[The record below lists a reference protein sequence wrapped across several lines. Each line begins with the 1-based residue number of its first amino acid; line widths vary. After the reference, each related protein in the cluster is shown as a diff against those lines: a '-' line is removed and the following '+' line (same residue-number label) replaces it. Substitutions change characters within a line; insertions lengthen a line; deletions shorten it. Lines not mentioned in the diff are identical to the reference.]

1 MRLSKLFMP
10 TLKEAPS
17 DAIIASNKLMLR
29 AALARKISN
38 GLYSYLPLGVR
49 VLNKISNII
58 REEMDAIGSNE
69 CIMPILVSKELL
81 TPSGRW
87 ERFKKEL
94 FRLKDR
100 NDADM
105 AMGPT
110 HEEAFTITAQNEIQ
124 SYKDFPLTLYQIHTK
139 FRDEIRPRFGV
150 IRSKEFTMKDA
161 YSFHITKE
169 CLDKTYNDMSGAYTK
184 IFKRMGLDTV
194 SVKADSGAMGGE
206 GSEEF
211 MVLSDVGEET
221 IIFCSKCNYRA
232 NVEKANVKEEEA
244 AKSYT
249 DKALEEVHTPD
260 IKTINDLEKFFNT
273 SSKNFIK
280 SIICKTEEDEVILVV
295 IRGDLEINE
304 TKLSNALGGLDLELA
319 DEDTVK
325 EVTGARVGFA
335 SPIGLKKKIRIF
347 ADNSIKSVADAIV
360 GGNKDDTHIKNVNI
374 ARDFNIDVW
383 GDFRAAKEGD
393 KCPICGE
400 TLYQKKGLELGHIF
414 KLGDKYTEAF
424 NFKVLDENNKEITPI
439 MGCYGIGVNRALA
452 SIIEQNYDDKG
463 IIFPISVAPYEAI
476 VVAIDKETEESF
488 KKAEEI
494 YNALNAAGVETMF
507 DDRKERLGVKLNDCD
522 LIGIPM
528 RIIIGKKSLQKGIVE
543 FKLRKSQE
551 SVEVKVEE
559 IIEYVK
565 NQKQELFNEIKQQI
579 IIKYNYK

>member
-100 NDADM
+100 NDVDM

-124 SYKDFPLTLYQIHTK
+124 SYKDFPLMLYQIHTK

-211 MVLSDVGEET
+211 MVLSEVGEET
-221 IIFCSKCNYRA
+221 IIFCSKCDYRA
-232 NVEKANVKEEEA
+232 NVEKANVKEDEA

-280 SIICKTEEDEVILVV
+280 SIIYKTEEDEVILVA

-304 TKLSNALGGLDLELA
+304 TKLSNALGGLDIELA
-319 DEDTVK
+319 DEETVK

-335 SPIGLKKKIRIF
+335 SPVGLKKKIRIF
-347 ADNSIKSVADAIV
+347 ADNSIKSVADAII

-374 ARDFNIDVW
+374 ERDFNIDVW
-383 GDFRAAKEGD
+383 GDFRTAKEGD
-393 KCPICGE
+393 RCPQCGE
-400 TLYQKKGLELGHIF
+400 VLYQKKGLELGHIF

-452 SIIEQNYDDKG
+452 SVIEQNYDDKG

-476 VVAIDKETEESF
+476 VVAIDKETEDSF

-494 YNALNAAGVETMF
+494 YNALNSIGVETMF

-528 RIIIGKKSLQKGIVE
+528 RIIVGKKSLQRGVVE

-565 NQKQELFNEIKQQI
+565 IKKQELFNEINSKL
-579 IIKYNYK
+579 

>member
-169 CLDKTYNDMSGAYTK
+169 CLDKTYNDMSGAYTR

-211 MVLSDVGEET
+211 MVLSEVGEET

-232 NVEKANVKEEEA
+232 NVEKANVKEDEA

-273 SSKNFIK
+273 TSDNFIK
-280 SIICKTEEDEVILVV
+280 SIIYKTEEGEVILVA

-319 DEDTVK
+319 DEETVK

-374 ARDFNIDVW
+374 TRDFNIDVW
-383 GDFRAAKEGD
+383 GDFRVAKEGD
-393 KCPICGE
+393 KCPQCGE
-400 TLYQKKGLELGHIF
+400 KLYQKKGLELGHIF

-452 SIIEQNYDDKG
+452 SVIEQNYDDKG
-463 IIFPISVAPYEAI
+463 IIFPISVTPYEAI
-476 VVAIDKETEESF
+476 VVAIDKEGEESF
-488 KKAEEI
+488 QKAEEI
-494 YNALNAAGVETMF
+494 YNGLNALGVETMF

-528 RIIIGKKSLQKGIVE
+528 RIMVGKKSLQRGVVE
-543 FKLRKSQE
+543 FKLRSSSE
-551 SVEVKVEE
+551 SIEIKVEE
-559 IIEYVK
+559 IVEYVK
-565 NQKQELFNEIKQQI
+565 NKKQELFNEI
-579 IIKYNYK
+579 NSRL

>member
-100 NDADM
+100 NDVDM

-124 SYKDFPLTLYQIHTK
+124 SYKDFPLALYQIHTK

-169 CLDKTYNDMSGAYTK
+169 CLDKTYNDMSGAYTR

-211 MVLSDVGEET
+211 MVLSEVGEET

-232 NVEKANVKEEEA
+232 NVEKANVKEDEV

-273 SSKNFIK
+273 TSDNFIK
-280 SIICKTEEDEVILVV
+280 SIIYKTEEGEVILVA

-319 DEDTVK
+319 DEETVK

-374 ARDFNIDVW
+374 TRDFNIDVW
-383 GDFRAAKEGD
+383 GDFRVAKEGD
-393 KCPICGE
+393 KCPQCGE
-400 TLYQKKGLELGHIF
+400 KLYQKKGLELGHIF

-452 SIIEQNYDDKG
+452 SVIEQNYDDKG

-476 VVAIDKETEESF
+476 VVAIDKEGEESF
-488 KKAEEI
+488 QKAEEI
-494 YNALNAAGVETMF
+494 YNGLNALGVETMF

-528 RIIIGKKSLQKGIVE
+528 RIMVGKKSLQRGVVE
-543 FKLRKSQE
+543 FKLRSSSE
-551 SVEVKVEE
+551 SIEIKVEE
-559 IIEYVK
+559 IVEYVK
-565 NQKQELFNEIKQQI
+565 NKKQELFNEI
-579 IIKYNYK
+579 NSRL

>member
-100 NDADM
+100 NDVDM

-169 CLDKTYNDMSGAYTK
+169 CLDKTYNDMSGAYTR

-211 MVLSDVGEET
+211 MVLSEVGEET

-232 NVEKANVKEEEA
+232 NVEKANVKEDEV

-273 SSKNFIK
+273 TSDNFIK
-280 SIICKTEEDEVILVV
+280 SIIYKTEEGEVILVA

-319 DEDTVK
+319 DEETVK

-374 ARDFNIDVW
+374 TRDFNIDVW
-383 GDFRAAKEGD
+383 GDFRVAKEGD
-393 KCPICGE
+393 KCPQCGE
-400 TLYQKKGLELGHIF
+400 KLYQKKGLELGHIF

-452 SIIEQNYDDKG
+452 SVIEQNYDDKG

-476 VVAIDKETEESF
+476 VVAIDKEGEESF
-488 KKAEEI
+488 QKAEEI
-494 YNALNAAGVETMF
+494 YNGLNALGVETMF

-528 RIIIGKKSLQKGIVE
+528 RIMVGKKSLQRGVVE
-543 FKLRKSQE
+543 FKLRSSSE
-551 SVEVKVEE
+551 SIEIKVEE
-559 IIEYVK
+559 IVEYVK
-565 NQKQELFNEIKQQI
+565 NKKQELFNEI
-579 IIKYNYK
+579 NSRL

>member
-17 DAIIASNKLMLR
+17 DAIIASNKLMIR

-100 NDADM
+100 NDVDM

-124 SYKDFPLTLYQIHTK
+124 SYKDLPVTLYQIHTK

-211 MVLSDVGEET
+211 MVLSEVGEET

-232 NVEKANVKEEEA
+232 NVEKANVMEDEE

-249 DKALEEVHTPD
+249 DKALEEVYTPD
-260 IKTINDLEKFFNT
+260 IKTIEDLDKFFNT

-280 SIICKTEEDEVILVV
+280 SIIYKTEEDEVILVA

-304 TKLSNALGGLDLELA
+304 TKLSNALGGLDIELA
-319 DEDTVK
+319 SEDIIK

-335 SPIGLKKKIRIF
+335 SPVGLKKKIRIF
-347 ADNSIKSVADAIV
+347 ADKSIKTVADAII

-374 ARDFNIDVW
+374 NRDFNVDVW
-383 GDFRAAKEGD
+383 GDFRVAKEGD
-393 KCPICGE
+393 RCPECGE
-400 TLYQKKGLELGHIF
+400 KLYQKKGLELGHIF
-414 KLGDKYTEAF
+414 KLGDKYTQAF
-424 NFKVLDENNKEITPI
+424 NFTVLDENNKAITPI

-452 SIIEQNYDDKG
+452 SVIEQNYDDKG

-476 VVAIDKETEESF
+476 VVSIDKETEESF

-494 YNALNAAGVETMF
+494 YNALSAIGVETMF

-522 LIGIPM
+522 LIGVPM
-528 RIIIGKKSLQKGIVE
+528 RIIVGKKSLERGVVE
-543 FKLRKSQE
+543 FKLRRDLE
-551 SVEVKVEE
+551 SVEVKLEDIV
-559 IIEYVK
+559 EYVK
-565 NQKQELFNEIKQQI
+565 AKKKELFDEINSKL
-579 IIKYNYK
+579 

>member
-100 NDADM
+100 NDVDM

-211 MVLSDVGEET
+211 MVLSEVGEET
-221 IIFCSKCNYRA
+221 IIFCSKCDYRA
-232 NVEKANVKEEEA
+232 NVEKANVKEEES

-280 SIICKTEEDEVILVV
+280 SIIYKTEEDEVILVA

-304 TKLSNALGGLDLELA
+304 TKLSNALGGLDIELA
-319 DEDTVK
+319 DEETVK

-335 SPIGLKKKIRIF
+335 SPIELKKKIRIF

-374 ARDFNIDVW
+374 ERDFNIDVW
-383 GDFRAAKEGD
+383 GDFRTAKEGD
-393 KCPICGE
+393 RCPVCGE
-400 TLYQKKGLELGHIF
+400 ILYQKKGLELGHIF

-452 SIIEQNYDDKG
+452 SVIEQNYDDKG

-476 VVAIDKETEESF
+476 VVAIDKETEDSF

-494 YNALNAAGVETMF
+494 YNALNSIGIETMF

-522 LIGIPM
+522 LIGIPI
-528 RIIIGKKSLQKGIVE
+528 RIIVGKKSLQRGVVE

-565 NQKQELFNEIKQQI
+565 TKKQELFNEINSKL
-579 IIKYNYK
+579 

>member
-100 NDADM
+100 NDVDM

-211 MVLSDVGEET
+211 MVLSEVGEET
-221 IIFCSKCNYRA
+221 IIFCSKCDYRA

-280 SIICKTEEDEVILVV
+280 SIIYKTEEDEVILVA

-304 TKLSNALGGLDLELA
+304 TKLSNALGGLDIELA
-319 DEDTVK
+319 DEETVK

-335 SPIGLKKKIRIF
+335 SPIELKKKIRIF

-374 ARDFNIDVW
+374 ERDFNIDVW
-383 GDFRAAKEGD
+383 GDFRTAKEGD
-393 KCPICGE
+393 RCPVCGE
-400 TLYQKKGLELGHIF
+400 ILYQKKGLELGHIF

-452 SIIEQNYDDKG
+452 SVIEQNYDDKG

-476 VVAIDKETEESF
+476 VVAIDKETEDSF

-494 YNALNAAGVETMF
+494 YNALNSVGIETIF

-528 RIIIGKKSLQKGIVE
+528 RIIVGKKSLQRGVVE

-565 NQKQELFNEIKQQI
+565 TKKQELFNEINSKL
-579 IIKYNYK
+579 

>member
-100 NDADM
+100 NDVDM

-169 CLDKTYNDMSGAYTK
+169 CLDKTYNDMSGAYTR

-211 MVLSDVGEET
+211 MVLSEVGEET

-232 NVEKANVKEEEA
+232 NVEKANVKEDEA
-244 AKSYT
+244 AKTYT

-273 SSKNFIK
+273 TSDNFIK
-280 SIICKTEEDEVILVV
+280 SIIYKTEEDEVILVA

-319 DEDTVK
+319 DEETVK

-374 ARDFNIDVW
+374 TRDFNIDVW
-383 GDFRAAKEGD
+383 GDFRVAKEGD
-393 KCPICGE
+393 KCPQCGE
-400 TLYQKKGLELGHIF
+400 KLYQKKGLELGHIF

-452 SIIEQNYDDKG
+452 SVIEQNYDDKG

-476 VVAIDKETEESF
+476 VVAIDKEREESF
-488 KKAEEI
+488 QKAEEI
-494 YNALNAAGVETMF
+494 YNALNALGVETMF

-528 RIIIGKKSLQKGIVE
+528 RIMVGKKSLQRGVVE
-543 FKLRKSQE
+543 FKLRSSSE
-551 SVEVKVEE
+551 SIEIKVEE
-559 IIEYVK
+559 IVEYVK
-565 NQKQELFNEIKQQI
+565 TKKQELFNEI
-579 IIKYNYK
+579 NSRL

>member
-17 DAIIASNKLMLR
+17 DAIIASNKLMIR

-100 NDADM
+100 NDVDM

-124 SYKDFPLTLYQIHTK
+124 SYKDLPVTLYQIHTK

-211 MVLSDVGEET
+211 MVLSEVGEET

-232 NVEKANVKEEEA
+232 NVEKANVMEDEE

-249 DKALEEVHTPD
+249 DKALEEVYTPD
-260 IKTINDLEKFFNT
+260 IKTIEDLEKFFNT
-273 SSKNFIK
+273 YS
-280 SIICKTEEDEVILVV
+280 
-295 IRGDLEINE
+295 
-304 TKLSNALGGLDLELA
+304 
-319 DEDTVK
+319 
-325 EVTGARVGFA
+325 
-335 SPIGLKKKIRIF
+335 
-347 ADNSIKSVADAIV
+347 
-360 GGNKDDTHIKNVNI
+360 
-374 ARDFNIDVW
+374 
-383 GDFRAAKEGD
+383 
-393 KCPICGE
+393 
-400 TLYQKKGLELGHIF
+400 
-414 KLGDKYTEAF
+414 
-424 NFKVLDENNKEITPI
+424 
-439 MGCYGIGVNRALA
+439 
-452 SIIEQNYDDKG
+452 
-463 IIFPISVAPYEAI
+463 
-476 VVAIDKETEESF
+476 
-488 KKAEEI
+488 
-494 YNALNAAGVETMF
+494 
-507 DDRKERLGVKLNDCD
+507 
-522 LIGIPM
+522 
-528 RIIIGKKSLQKGIVE
+528 
-543 FKLRKSQE
+543 
-551 SVEVKVEE
+551 
-559 IIEYVK
+559 
-565 NQKQELFNEIKQQI
+565 
-579 IIKYNYK
+579 

>member
-100 NDADM
+100 NDVDM

-211 MVLSDVGEET
+211 MVLSEVGEET
-221 IIFCSKCNYRA
+221 IIFCSKCSYRA
-232 NVEKANVKEEEA
+232 NVEKANVKEGEA
-244 AKSYT
+244 AESYT
-249 DKALEEVHTPD
+249 DKALEEVYTPN
-260 IKTINDLEKFFNT
+260 IKTIDDLEKFFNT

-280 SIICKTEEDEVILVV
+280 SIIYKTEEGEIILLA

-304 TKLSNALGGLDLELA
+304 TKLSNALGGLDIELA
-319 DEDTVK
+319 DEDTIK
-325 EVTGARVGFA
+325 DVTGARVGFA

-374 ARDFNIDVW
+374 ERDFNIDVW
-383 GDFRAAKEGD
+383 GDFRTAKEGD
-393 KCPICGE
+393 RCPECGE

-452 SIIEQNYDDKG
+452 SVIEQNYDDKG
-463 IIFPISVAPYEAI
+463 IIFPITVAPYEAI
-476 VVAIDKETEESF
+476 VVAIDKETEDSF

-494 YNALNAAGVETMF
+494 YNALKSIGVETMF

-528 RIIIGKKSLQKGIVE
+528 RIIVGKKSLQKGVVE
-543 FKLRKSQE
+543 FKLRKAQE
-551 SVEVKVEE
+551 SIEVKVEE

-565 NQKQELFNEIKQQI
+565 IKKQELFNEINSKL
-579 IIKYNYK
+579 

>member
-17 DAIIASNKLMLR
+17 DAIIASNKLMIR

-100 NDADM
+100 NDVDM

-124 SYKDFPLTLYQIHTK
+124 SYKDLPVTLYQIHTK

-169 CLDKTYNDMSGAYTK
+169 SLDKTYNDMSSAYTK

-211 MVLSDVGEET
+211 MVLSEVGEET

-232 NVEKANVKEEEA
+232 NVEKANVREDEEA
-244 AKSYT
+244 KAYT

-260 IKTINDLEKFFNT
+260 IKTIEDLEKFFNT

-280 SIICKTEEDEVILVV
+280 SIIYKTEENEIILVA

-304 TKLSNALGGLDLELA
+304 TKLSNALGGLDIELA
-319 DEDTVK
+319 SEEVIK

-335 SPIGLKKKIRIF
+335 SPVGLKKKIRIF
-347 ADNSIKSVADAIV
+347 ADKSIKTVADAII

-374 ARDFNIDVW
+374 NRDFNVDVW
-383 GDFRAAKEGD
+383 GDFRVAKEGD
-393 KCPICGE
+393 MCPECGE
-400 TLYQKKGLELGHIF
+400 KLYQKKGLELGHIF
-414 KLGDKYTEAF
+414 KLGDKYTQAF
-424 NFKVLDENNKEITPI
+424 NFTVLDENNKAVTPI

-452 SIIEQNYDDKG
+452 SVIEQNYDDKG

-494 YNALNAAGVETMF
+494 YNALSSIGVETMF

-528 RIIIGKKSLQKGIVE
+528 RIIVGKKSLERGVVE
-543 FKLRKSQE
+543 FKLRRYSE
-551 SVEVKVEE
+551 VIEVKFEDIV
-559 IIEYVK
+559 EYVK
-565 NQKQELFNEIKQQI
+565 AKKKELFDEINSKL
-579 IIKYNYK
+579 

>member
-304 TKLSNALGGLDLELA
+304 TKLSNVLGGLDLELA

-565 NQKQELFNEIKQQI
+565 NQKQELFNEINSKL
-579 IIKYNYK
+579 

>member
-124 SYKDFPLTLYQIHTK
+124 SYKDFPITLYQIHTK

-304 TKLSNALGGLDLELA
+304 TKLSNVLGGLDLELA

-565 NQKQELFNEIKQQI
+565 NQKQELFNEINSKL
-579 IIKYNYK
+579 

>member
-100 NDADM
+100 NDVDM

-211 MVLSDVGEET
+211 MVLSEVGEET
-221 IIFCSKCNYRA
+221 IIFCSKCDYRA
-232 NVEKANVKEEEA
+232 NVEKANVKEDEA
-244 AKSYT
+244 AASYT
-249 DKALEEVHTPD
+249 DKALEEVYTPD

-280 SIICKTEEDEVILVV
+280 SIIYKTEEDEVILVA

-304 TKLSNALGGLDLELA
+304 TKLSNALGGVDIELA
-319 DEDTVK
+319 DEETVK

-347 ADNSIKSVADAIV
+347 ADNSIKSVSDAIV

-374 ARDFNIDVW
+374 ERDFNIDVW
-383 GDFRAAKEGD
+383 GDFRTAKEGD
-393 KCPICGE
+393 RCPQCGE
-400 TLYQKKGLELGHIF
+400 VLYQKKGLELGHIF

-452 SIIEQNYDDKG
+452 SVIEQNYDDKG

-476 VVAIDKETEESF
+476 VVAIDKETEDSF

-494 YNALNAAGVETMF
+494 YNALNSLGIETMF

-528 RIIIGKKSLQKGIVE
+528 RIIVGKKSLQRGVVE

-551 SVEVKVEE
+551 SVEVKLEE

-565 NQKQELFNEIKQQI
+565 TKKQELFNEINSKL
-579 IIKYNYK
+579 

>member
-17 DAIIASNKLMLR
+17 DAIIASNKLMIR

-100 NDADM
+100 NDVDM

-124 SYKDFPLTLYQIHTK
+124 SYKDLPVTLYQIHTK

-211 MVLSDVGEET
+211 MVLSEVGEET

-232 NVEKANVKEEEA
+232 NVEKANVMEDEE

-249 DKALEEVHTPD
+249 DKALEEVYTPD
-260 IKTINDLEKFFNT
+260 IKTIEDLEKFFNT

-280 SIICKTEEDEVILVV
+280 SIIYKTEEDEVILVA

-304 TKLSNALGGLDLELA
+304 TKLSNALGGLDIELA
-319 DEDTVK
+319 SEDIIK

-335 SPIGLKKKIRIF
+335 SPVGLKKKIRIF
-347 ADNSIKSVADAIV
+347 ADKSIKTVADAII

-374 ARDFNIDVW
+374 NRDFNVDVW
-383 GDFRAAKEGD
+383 GDFRVAKEGD
-393 KCPICGE
+393 RCPECGE
-400 TLYQKKGLELGHIF
+400 KLYQKKGLELGHIF
-414 KLGDKYTEAF
+414 KLGDKYTQAF
-424 NFKVLDENNKEITPI
+424 NFTVLDENNKAITPI

-452 SIIEQNYDDKG
+452 SVIEQNYDDKG

-476 VVAIDKETEESF
+476 VVSIDKETEESF

-494 YNALNAAGVETMF
+494 YNALSAIGVETMF

-522 LIGIPM
+522 LIGVPM
-528 RIIIGKKSLQKGIVE
+528 RIIVGKKSFERGVVE
-543 FKLRKSQE
+543 FKLRRDLE
-551 SVEVKVEE
+551 SVEVKFEDIV
-559 IIEYVK
+559 EYVK
-565 NQKQELFNEIKQQI
+565 AKKKELFDEINSKL
-579 IIKYNYK
+579 

>member
-100 NDADM
+100 NDVDM

-169 CLDKTYNDMSGAYTK
+169 CLDKTYNDMSGAYTR

-211 MVLSDVGEET
+211 MVLSEVGEET

-232 NVEKANVKEEEA
+232 NVEKANVKEDEA
-244 AKSYT
+244 AKAYT

-273 SSKNFIK
+273 TSDNFIK
-280 SIICKTEEDEVILVV
+280 SIIYKTEEGEVILVA

-319 DEDTVK
+319 DEETVK

-374 ARDFNIDVW
+374 TRDFNIDVW
-383 GDFRAAKEGD
+383 GDFRVAKEGD
-393 KCPICGE
+393 KCPQCGE
-400 TLYQKKGLELGHIF
+400 KLYQKKGLELGHIF

-452 SIIEQNYDDKG
+452 SVIEQNYDDKG

-476 VVAIDKETEESF
+476 VVAIDKEGEESF
-488 KKAEEI
+488 QKAEEI
-494 YNALNAAGVETMF
+494 YNALNALGVETMF

-528 RIIIGKKSLQKGIVE
+528 RIMVGKKSLQRGVVE
-543 FKLRKSQE
+543 FKLRSSSE
-551 SVEVKVEE
+551 SIEIKVEE

-565 NQKQELFNEIKQQI
+565 NKKQELFNEI
-579 IIKYNYK
+579 NSRL

>member
-17 DAIIASNKLMLR
+17 DAIIASNKLMIR

-49 VLNKISNII
+49 VLSKISNII

-100 NDADM
+100 NDVDM

-124 SYKDFPLTLYQIHTK
+124 SYKDLPLTLYQIHTK

-169 CLDKTYNDMSGAYTK
+169 CLDKTYNDMSRAYTK

-211 MVLSDVGEET
+211 MVLSEVGEET
-221 IIFCSKCNYRA
+221 IIFCSKCDYRA
-232 NVEKANVKEEEA
+232 NVEKANVKKDDEV
-244 AKSYT
+244 KSYT
-249 DKALEEVHTPD
+249 DKPLEEVHTPD

-280 SIICKTEEDEVILVV
+280 SIIYKTEEGEVILVAT
-295 IRGDLEINE
+295 RGDLEINE
-304 TKLSNALGGLDLELA
+304 TKLSNALGGLDIELA

-335 SPIGLKKKIRIF
+335 SPIGLKKKIKIF
-347 ADNSIKSVADAIV
+347 ADYSIKSVSDAIV

-374 ARDFNIDVW
+374 QRDFNIDVW
-383 GDFRAAKEGD
+383 GDFRTAKEGD
-393 KCPICGE
+393 KCPECGE

-414 KLGDKYTEAF
+414 KLGDKYTQAF

-452 SIIEQNYDDKG
+452 SVIEQNYDDKG

-476 VVAIDKETEESF
+476 VVAIDKESEESF

-494 YNALNAAGVETMF
+494 YNALNALKVETMF

-528 RIIIGKKSLQKGIVE
+528 RIIVGKKSLQRGVVE
-543 FKLRKSQE
+543 FKLRSSSE
-551 SVEVKVEE
+551 SVEVKIED
-559 IIEYVK
+559 IAEYVK
-565 NQKQELFNEIKQQI
+565 TKKEELFNEINSKL
-579 IIKYNYK
+579 

>member
-100 NDADM
+100 NDVDM

-169 CLDKTYNDMSGAYTK
+169 CLDKTYNDMSGAYTR

-211 MVLSDVGEET
+211 MVLSEVGEET

-232 NVEKANVKEEEA
+232 NVEKANVKEDEV

-273 SSKNFIK
+273 TSDNFIK
-280 SIICKTEEDEVILVV
+280 SIIYKTEEGEVILVA

-319 DEDTVK
+319 DEETVK

-374 ARDFNIDVW
+374 TRDFNIDVW
-383 GDFRAAKEGD
+383 GDFRVAKEGD
-393 KCPICGE
+393 KCPQCGE
-400 TLYQKKGLELGHIF
+400 KLYQKKGLELGHIF

-452 SIIEQNYDDKG
+452 SVIEQNYDDKG

-476 VVAIDKETEESF
+476 VVAIDKEGEESF
-488 KKAEEI
+488 QKAEEI
-494 YNALNAAGVETMF
+494 YNALNALGVETMF

-528 RIIIGKKSLQKGIVE
+528 RIMVGKKSLQRGVVE
-543 FKLRKSQE
+543 FKLRSSSE
-551 SVEVKVEE
+551 SIEIKVEE
-559 IIEYVK
+559 IVEYVK
-565 NQKQELFNEIKQQI
+565 NKKQELFNEI
-579 IIKYNYK
+579 NSRL

>member
-17 DAIIASNKLMLR
+17 DAIIASNKLMIR

-100 NDADM
+100 NDVDM

-124 SYKDFPLTLYQIHTK
+124 SYKDLPVTLYQIHTK

-211 MVLSDVGEET
+211 MVLSEVGEET

-232 NVEKANVKEEEA
+232 NVEKANVMEDEE

-249 DKALEEVHTPD
+249 DKALEEVYTPD
-260 IKTINDLEKFFNT
+260 IKTIEDLEKFFNT

-280 SIICKTEEDEVILVV
+280 SIIYKTEEDEVILVA

-304 TKLSNALGGLDLELA
+304 TKLSNALGGLDIELA
-319 DEDTVK
+319 SEDIIK

-335 SPIGLKKKIRIF
+335 SPVGLKKKIRIF
-347 ADNSIKSVADAIV
+347 ADKSIKTVAGAII

-374 ARDFNIDVW
+374 NRDFNVDVW
-383 GDFRAAKEGD
+383 GDFRVAKEGD
-393 KCPICGE
+393 RCPECGE
-400 TLYQKKGLELGHIF
+400 KLYQKKGLELGHIF
-414 KLGDKYTEAF
+414 KLGDKYTQAF
-424 NFKVLDENNKEITPI
+424 NFTVLDENNKAITPI

-452 SIIEQNYDDKG
+452 SVIEQNYDDKG

-476 VVAIDKETEESF
+476 VVSIDKETEESF

-494 YNALNAAGVETMF
+494 YNALSAIGVETMF

-522 LIGIPM
+522 LIGVPM
-528 RIIIGKKSLQKGIVE
+528 RIIVGKKSLERGVVE
-543 FKLRKSQE
+543 FKLRRDLE
-551 SVEVKVEE
+551 SVEVKLEDIV
-559 IIEYVK
+559 EYVK
-565 NQKQELFNEIKQQI
+565 AKKKELFDEINSKL
-579 IIKYNYK
+579 

>member
-100 NDADM
+100 NDVDM

-169 CLDKTYNDMSGAYTK
+169 CLDKTYNDMSGAYTR

-211 MVLSDVGEET
+211 MVLSEVGEET

-232 NVEKANVKEEEA
+232 NVEKANVKEDEV

-249 DKALEEVHTPD
+249 DKALEEVNTPD

-273 SSKNFIK
+273 TSDNFIK
-280 SIICKTEEDEVILVV
+280 SIIYKTEEGEVILVT

-319 DEDTVK
+319 DEETVK

-374 ARDFNIDVW
+374 TRDFNIDVW
-383 GDFRAAKEGD
+383 GDFRVAKEGD
-393 KCPICGE
+393 KCPQCGE
-400 TLYQKKGLELGHIF
+400 KLYQKKGLELGHIF

-452 SIIEQNYDDKG
+452 SVIEQNYDDKG

-476 VVAIDKETEESF
+476 VVAIDKEGEESF
-488 KKAEEI
+488 QKAEEI
-494 YNALNAAGVETMF
+494 YNGLNALGVETMF

-528 RIIIGKKSLQKGIVE
+528 RIMVGKKSLQRGVVE
-543 FKLRKSQE
+543 FKLRSSSE
-551 SVEVKVEE
+551 SIEIKVEE
-559 IIEYVK
+559 IVEYVK
-565 NQKQELFNEIKQQI
+565 NKKQELFNEI
-579 IIKYNYK
+579 NSRL

>member
-17 DAIIASNKLMLR
+17 DAIIASNKLMIR

-49 VLNKISNII
+49 VLSKISNII

-100 NDADM
+100 NDVDM

-124 SYKDFPLTLYQIHTK
+124 SYKDLPLTLYQIHTK

-169 CLDKTYNDMSGAYTK
+169 CLDKTYNDMSRAYTK

-211 MVLSDVGEET
+211 MVLSEVGEET
-221 IIFCSKCNYRA
+221 IIFCSKCDYRA
-232 NVEKANVKEEEA
+232 NVEKANVKKDDEV
-244 AKSYT
+244 KSYT
-249 DKALEEVHTPD
+249 DKPLEEVNTPD

-280 SIICKTEEDEVILVV
+280 SIIYKTEEGEVILVAT
-295 IRGDLEINE
+295 RGDLEINE
-304 TKLSNALGGLDLELA
+304 TKLSNALGGLDIELA

-347 ADNSIKSVADAIV
+347 ADYSIKSVADAIV

-374 ARDFNIDVW
+374 QRDFNIDVW
-383 GDFRAAKEGD
+383 GDFRTAKEGD
-393 KCPICGE
+393 KCPECGE

-414 KLGDKYTEAF
+414 KLGDKYTQAF

-452 SIIEQNYDDKG
+452 SVIEQNYDDKG

-476 VVAIDKETEESF
+476 VVAIDKEGEESF

-494 YNALNAAGVETMF
+494 YNALNALKVETMF

-528 RIIIGKKSLQKGIVE
+528 RIIVGKKSLQRGVVE
-543 FKLRKSQE
+543 FKLRSSSE
-551 SVEVKVEE
+551 SVEVKADE
-559 IIEYVK
+559 IVEYVK
-565 NQKQELFNEIKQQI
+565 RKKEELFNEINSKL
-579 IIKYNYK
+579 

>member
-1 MRLSKLFMP
+1 MRLSKMFMP

-17 DAIIASNKLMLR
+17 DAVIASNKLMLR
-29 AALARKISN
+29 AGLARKISN
-38 GLYSYLPLGVR
+38 GLYSYLPLGVI

-58 REEMDAIGSNE
+58 REEMDAIDSNE

-100 NDADM
+100 NNVDM

-150 IRSKEFTMKDA
+150 IRSKEFIMKDA

-169 CLDKTYNDMSGAYTK
+169 CLDKTYNDMSRAYTK

-211 MVLSDVGEET
+211 MVLSEVGEET
-221 IIFCSKCNYRA
+221 IIFCSKCSYRA
-232 NVEKANVKEEEA
+232 NVEKANVKNDEPA
-244 AKSYT
+244 NTYT
-249 DKALEEVHTPD
+249 DKPLEEVHTPD
-260 IKTINDLEKFFNT
+260 IRTINDLEKFFNT
-273 SSKNFIK
+273 TADHFIK
-280 SIICKTEEDEVILVV
+280 SIIYKTEEGEVILVV

-304 TKLSNALGGLDLELA
+304 TKLCNALGGLEIELA
-319 DEDTVK
+319 DENIVK

-347 ADNSIKSVADAIV
+347 ADHTIKSVSDAIV

-374 ARDFNIDVW
+374 NRDFNIDVW

-393 KCPICGE
+393 KCPECGE
-400 TLYQKKGLELGHIF
+400 VLYQKKGLELGHIF

-424 NFKVLDENNKEITPI
+424 NFKVLDENNKEIIPI
-439 MGCYGIGVNRALA
+439 MGCYGIGVTRAFA
-452 SIIEQNYDDKG
+452 SVIEQNYDDKG

-476 VVAIDKETEESF
+476 VVAIDKKTEESF

-494 YNALNAAGVETMF
+494 YKSLNSLGVETIF
-507 DDRKERLGVKLNDCD
+507 DDREERLGVKLNDCD

-528 RIIIGKKSLQKGIVE
+528 RIMVGKKSLQRGVVE
-543 FKLRKSQE
+543 FKLRNSSE
-551 SVEVKVEE
+551 SIEVKVEE
-559 IIEYVK
+559 IADYVK
-565 NQKQELFNEIKQQI
+565 NKKQELFASINSKL
-579 IIKYNYK
+579 

>member
-17 DAIIASNKLMLR
+17 DAIIASNKLMIR

-49 VLNKISNII
+49 VLSKISNII

-100 NDADM
+100 NDVDM

-124 SYKDFPLTLYQIHTK
+124 SYKDLPLTLYQIHTK

-169 CLDKTYNDMSGAYTK
+169 CLDKTYNDMSKAYTK

-211 MVLSDVGEET
+211 MVLSEVGEET
-221 IIFCSKCNYRA
+221 IIFCSKCDYRA
-232 NVEKANVKEEEA
+232 NVEKANVKKDDEV
-244 AKSYT
+244 KSYT
-249 DKALEEVHTPD
+249 DKPLEEVNTPD

-280 SIICKTEEDEVILVV
+280 SIIYKTEEGEVILVAT
-295 IRGDLEINE
+295 RGDLEINE
-304 TKLSNALGGLDLELA
+304 TKLSNALGGLDIELA

-347 ADNSIKSVADAIV
+347 ADYSIKSVADAIV

-374 ARDFNIDVW
+374 QRDFHIDLW
-383 GDFRAAKEGD
+383 GDFRTAKEGD
-393 KCPICGE
+393 KCPECGE

-414 KLGDKYTEAF
+414 KLGDKYTQAF

-452 SIIEQNYDDKG
+452 SVIEQNYDDKG

-476 VVAIDKETEESF
+476 VVAIDKEGEESF

-494 YNALNAAGVETMF
+494 YNALNALKVETMF

-522 LIGIPM
+522 LIGVPM
-528 RIIIGKKSLQKGIVE
+528 RIMVGKKSLQRGVVE
-543 FKLRKSQE
+543 FKLRSSSE
-551 SVEVKVEE
+551 SVEVKADE
-559 IIEYVK
+559 IVEYVK
-565 NQKQELFNEIKQQI
+565 RKKEELFNEINSKL
-579 IIKYNYK
+579 

>member
-1 MRLSKLFMP
+1 MKV
-10 TLKEAPS
+10 E
-17 DAIIASNKLMLR
+17 I
-29 AALARKISN
+29 RKSRISV
-38 GLYSYLPLGVR
+38 LYSYLPLGVR

-100 NDADM
+100 NDVDM

-110 HEEAFTITAQNEIQ
+110 HEEAFTITAENEIQ

-211 MVLSDVGEET
+211 MVLSEVGEET
-221 IIFCSKCNYRA
+221 IIFCSKCDYRA

-280 SIICKTEEDEVILVV
+280 SIIYKTEEDEVILVA

-304 TKLSNALGGLDLELA
+304 TKLSNALGGLDIELA
-319 DEDTVK
+319 DEETVK

-335 SPIGLKKKIRIF
+335 SPIELKKKIRIF

-374 ARDFNIDVW
+374 ERDFNIDVW
-383 GDFRAAKEGD
+383 GDFRTAKEGD
-393 KCPICGE
+393 RCPVCGE
-400 TLYQKKGLELGHIF
+400 ILYQKKGLELGHIF

-452 SIIEQNYDDKG
+452 SVIEQNYDDKG

-476 VVAIDKETEESF
+476 VVAIDKETEDSF

-494 YNALNAAGVETMF
+494 YNALNSVGIETIF

-528 RIIIGKKSLQKGIVE
+528 RIIVSKKSLQRGVVE
-543 FKLRKSQE
+543 FKLRKSLE

-559 IIEYVK
+559 II
-565 NQKQELFNEIKQQI
+565 
-579 IIKYNYK
+579 

>member
-100 NDADM
+100 NDVDM

-169 CLDKTYNDMSGAYTK
+169 CLDKTYNDMSGTYTK

-211 MVLSDVGEET
+211 MVLSEVGEET
-221 IIFCSKCNYRA
+221 IIFCSKCDYRA

-280 SIICKTEEDEVILVV
+280 SIIYKTEEDEVILVA

-304 TKLSNALGGLDLELA
+304 TKLSNALGGLDIELA
-319 DEDTVK
+319 DEETVK

-335 SPIGLKKKIRIF
+335 SPIELKKKIRIF

-374 ARDFNIDVW
+374 ERDFNIDVW
-383 GDFRAAKEGD
+383 GDFRTAKEGD
-393 KCPICGE
+393 RCPVCGE
-400 TLYQKKGLELGHIF
+400 VLYQKKGLELGHIF
-414 KLGDKYTEAF
+414 KLADKYTEAF

-452 SIIEQNYDDKG
+452 SVIEQNYDDKG

-476 VVAIDKETEESF
+476 VVAIDKETEDSF

-494 YNALNAAGVETMF
+494 YNALNSVGIETIF

-528 RIIIGKKSLQKGIVE
+528 RIIVGKKSLQRGVVE

-565 NQKQELFNEIKQQI
+565 TKKQELFNEINSKL
-579 IIKYNYK
+579 

>member
-49 VLNKISNII
+49 VLSKISNII

-100 NDADM
+100 NNVDM

-124 SYKDFPLTLYQIHTK
+124 SYKDLPLTLYQIHTK

-169 CLDKTYNDMSGAYTK
+169 CLDKTYNDMSKAYTK

-211 MVLSDVGEET
+211 MVLSEVGEET
-221 IIFCSKCNYRA
+221 IIFCSKCGYRA
-232 NVEKANVKEEEA
+232 NVEKANVKKDEEL
-244 AKSYT
+244 KSYT
-249 DKALEEVHTPD
+249 DKPLEEVNTPD

-273 SSKNFIK
+273 SSNNFIK
-280 SIICKTEEDEVILVV
+280 SIIYKTEDGEVILVA

-304 TKLSNALGGLDLELA
+304 TKLSNALGGLDIELA

-335 SPIGLKKKIRIF
+335 SPIGLKKKIKIF

-360 GGNKDDTHIKNVNI
+360 GGNKDDTHIKNVNVQ
-374 ARDFNIDVW
+374 RDFDIDVW
-383 GDFRAAKEGD
+383 GDFRTAKEGD
-393 KCPICGE
+393 KCPECGE

-452 SIIEQNYDDKG
+452 SVIEQNYDDNG

-476 VVAIDKETEESF
+476 VVAIDKEGEESF

-494 YNALNAAGVETMF
+494 YKALNALKVETIF

-528 RIIIGKKSLQKGIVE
+528 RIMVGKKSLQRGVVE
-543 FKLRKSQE
+543 FKLRSSSE
-551 SVEVKVEE
+551 SIEVKADE
-559 IIEYVK
+559 IVEYVK
-565 NQKQELFNEIKQQI
+565 AKKEELFNEINSKL
-579 IIKYNYK
+579 

>member
-100 NDADM
+100 NDVDM

-211 MVLSDVGEET
+211 MVLSEVGEET
-221 IIFCSKCNYRA
+221 IIFCSKCDYRA

-280 SIICKTEEDEVILVV
+280 SIIYKTEEDEIILVA

-304 TKLSNALGGLDLELA
+304 TKLSNALGGLDIELS
-319 DEDTVK
+319 DEETVK

-374 ARDFNIDVW
+374 ERDFNIDVW
-383 GDFRAAKEGD
+383 GDFRTAKEGD
-393 KCPICGE
+393 RCPQCGE

-452 SIIEQNYDDKG
+452 SVIEQNYDDKG

-476 VVAIDKETEESF
+476 VVAIDKETEDSF

-494 YNALNAAGVETMF
+494 YNTLNSIGVETMF

-522 LIGIPM
+522 LIGIPI
-528 RIIIGKKSLQKGIVE
+528 RIIVGKKSLQKGVVE

-551 SVEVKVEE
+551 SVEVKVED

-565 NQKQELFNEIKQQI
+565 TKKQELFNEI
-579 IIKYNYK
+579 NSRL

>member
-100 NDADM
+100 NDVDM

-211 MVLSDVGEET
+211 MVLSEVGEET
-221 IIFCSKCNYRA
+221 IIFCSKCDYRA

-280 SIICKTEEDEVILVV
+280 SIIYKTEEDEIILVA

-304 TKLSNALGGLDLELA
+304 TKLSNALGGLDIELS
-319 DEDTVK
+319 DEETVK

-374 ARDFNIDVW
+374 ERDFNIDVW
-383 GDFRAAKEGD
+383 GDFRTAKEGD
-393 KCPICGE
+393 RCPQCGE

-414 KLGDKYTEAF
+414 KLGDKYTEDF

-452 SIIEQNYDDKG
+452 SVIEQNYDDKG

-476 VVAIDKETEESF
+476 VVAIDKETEDSF

-494 YNALNAAGVETMF
+494 YNTLNSIGVETMF

-522 LIGIPM
+522 LIGIPI
-528 RIIIGKKSLQKGIVE
+528 RIIVGKKSLQKGVVE

-551 SVEVKVEE
+551 SVEVKVED

-565 NQKQELFNEIKQQI
+565 TKKQELFNEI
-579 IIKYNYK
+579 NSRL

>member
-17 DAIIASNKLMLR
+17 DAIIASNKLMIR

-100 NDADM
+100 NDVDM

-124 SYKDFPLTLYQIHTK
+124 SYKDLPVTLYQIHTK

-211 MVLSDVGEET
+211 MVLSEVGEET

-232 NVEKANVKEEEA
+232 NVEKANVMEDEE

-249 DKALEEVHTPD
+249 DKALEEVYTPD
-260 IKTINDLEKFFNT
+260 IKTIEDLEKFFNT

-280 SIICKTEEDEVILVV
+280 SIIYKTEEDEVILVA

-304 TKLSNALGGLDLELA
+304 TKLSNALGGLDIELA
-319 DEDTVK
+319 SEDIIK

-335 SPIGLKKKIRIF
+335 SPVGLKKKIRIF
-347 ADNSIKSVADAIV
+347 ADKSIKTVADAII

-374 ARDFNIDVW
+374 NRDFNVDVC
-383 GDFRAAKEGD
+383 GDFRVAKEGD
-393 KCPICGE
+393 RCPECGE
-400 TLYQKKGLELGHIF
+400 KLYQKKGLELGHIF
-414 KLGDKYTEAF
+414 KLGDKYTQAF
-424 NFKVLDENNKEITPI
+424 NFTVLDENNKAITPI

-452 SIIEQNYDDKG
+452 SVIEQNYDDKG

-494 YNALNAAGVETMF
+494 YKALSAIGVETMF

-528 RIIIGKKSLQKGIVE
+528 RIIVGKKSLERGVVE
-543 FKLRKSQE
+543 FKLRRDLE
-551 SVEVKVEE
+551 SVEVKLEDIV
-559 IIEYVK
+559 EYVK
-565 NQKQELFNEIKQQI
+565 AKKKELFDEINSKL
-579 IIKYNYK
+579 

>member
-49 VLNKISNII
+49 ILSKISNII

-100 NDADM
+100 NNVDM

-124 SYKDFPLTLYQIHTK
+124 SYKDLPLTLYQIHTK

-169 CLDKTYNDMSGAYTK
+169 CLDKTYNDMSRAYTK

-211 MVLSDVGEET
+211 MVLSEVGEET
-221 IIFCSKCNYRA
+221 IIFCSKCDYRA
-232 NVEKANVKEEEA
+232 NVEKANVKKDDE

-249 DKALEEVHTPD
+249 DKPLEEVNTPD

-280 SIICKTEEDEVILVV
+280 SIIYKTEEGEVILVA

-304 TKLSNALGGLDLELA
+304 TKLSNALGGLDIELA

-374 ARDFNIDVW
+374 QRDFNIDVW
-383 GDFRAAKEGD
+383 GDFRTAKEGD
-393 KCPICGE
+393 KCPECGE

-424 NFKVLDENNKEITPI
+424 NFKVLDENNKETTPI

-452 SIIEQNYDDKG
+452 SVIEQNYDDKG

-476 VVAIDKETEESF
+476 VVAIDKEGEESF

-494 YNALNAAGVETMF
+494 YNALNALKVETMF

-528 RIIIGKKSLQKGIVE
+528 RIMVGKKSLQKGVVE
-543 FKLRKSQE
+543 FKLRSSSE
-551 SVEVKVEE
+551 SVEVKAEDIV
-559 IIEYVK
+559 EYVK
-565 NQKQELFNEIKQQI
+565 AKKEELFNEINSKL
-579 IIKYNYK
+579 